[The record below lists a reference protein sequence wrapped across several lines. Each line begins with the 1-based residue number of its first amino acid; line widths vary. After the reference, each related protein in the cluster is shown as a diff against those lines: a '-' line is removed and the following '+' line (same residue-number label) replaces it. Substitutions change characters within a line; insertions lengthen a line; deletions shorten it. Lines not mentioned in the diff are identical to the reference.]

1 MKNLFH
7 RSVLTNKE
15 KAYVN
20 SVQRSSGLR
29 LVFTVIVFAMVF
41 FLYSFHFESKI
52 IQILST
58 TSMIDD
64 TSTLGYSDRRSIKEI
79 ADKIKENH
87 SLGLRFHIKHAK
99 IELPRLPDDVIYI
112 AINPIIKD
120 ILVSIPA
127 PYLPLQARL
136 DDHLNSC
143 LINSYNQ
150 SEDTTLAYIYSAELL
165 WDNKLAICFISGL
178 ENLSADLETFDVKQ
192 HL

>member
-15 KAYVN
+15 KAYVS
-20 SVQRSSGLR
+20 SVQRSSGTR
-29 LVFTVIVFAMVF
+29 LIFAIIVFALVF

-52 IQILST
+52 IHILST

-64 TSTLGYSDRRSIKEI
+64 TSTLEYFDRRNIKKV
-79 ADKIKENH
+79 ADVIKENH
-87 SLGLRFHIKHAK
+87 SLALRFHIKHTK
-99 IELPRLPDDVIYI
+99 VDLPQLPDDVIYI

-120 ILVSIPA
+120 ILVSIPS

-143 LINSYNQ
+143 LIDSYNQ
-150 SEDTTLAYIYSAELL
+150 SENTILPYIYSAELL
-165 WDNKLAICFISGL
+165 WDNKLAYCFISGL
-178 ENLSADLETFDVKQ
+178 ENLSSDLETFDVKQ
-192 HL
+192 YL